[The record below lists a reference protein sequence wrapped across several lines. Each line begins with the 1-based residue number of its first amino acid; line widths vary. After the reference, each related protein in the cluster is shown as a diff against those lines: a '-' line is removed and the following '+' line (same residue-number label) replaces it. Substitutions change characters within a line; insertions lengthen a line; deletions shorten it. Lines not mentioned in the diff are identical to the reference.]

1 MEIYLVG
8 GAVRDALLGRPVNER
23 DWVVV
28 GATPNDLLARGFRPV
43 GKDFPVFLHPDTR
56 EEYAL
61 ARTERKTGPGYHGF
75 SFHAAPDVT
84 LEDDLLRRDLT
95 INAMA
100 RNAQG
105 QLIDPF
111 DGQRDLENRWLR
123 HVSPAFAE
131 DPVRILRLARFS
143 ARYAPLGFRVAPET
157 LDLLRT
163 MVAHG
168 EADHLTP
175 ERVWTE
181 TARALGEPCPSRFIA
196 TLRECGALARI
207 FPELDRLF
215 GVPQSPVHHPEID
228 TGAHILLALEQA
240 ARLNAD
246 PVTRFAVLVHDLGKG
261 ATPPEEWPRHL
272 GHEQRGADSV
282 RSLCQRL
289 RVPNMYRELGVLTA
303 RYHIYCHRALEL
315 RPRTLLNTV
324 QSLDALRKPQRFEQF
339 LVACEADARGRL
351 GLENRDYA
359 QGDFMRR
366 MRQVAASIQARPLVE
381 QGLTGLALAEALY
394 RDRLAAITEA
404 RREFKTGHP
413 ARSVDFSGRPPI
425 HDPIPL
431 LSS

>member
-8 GAVRDALLGRPVNER
+8 GAVRDELLGRAVSER

-28 GATPNDLLARGFRPV
+28 GATPDDLLARGFRPV

-56 EEYAL
+56 DEYAL

-75 SFHAAPDVT
+75 SFYAAPDVT

-100 RNAQG
+100 RDSEDR
-105 QLIDPF
+105 LIDPCH
-111 DGQRDLENRWLR
+111 GGRDLENRWLR

-157 LDLLRT
+157 LDLMRT

-168 EADHLTP
+168 EVDHLTP
-175 ERVWTE
+175 ERVWAE
-181 TARALGEPCPSRFIA
+181 TARALGEPCPGRFVE
-196 TLRECGALARI
+196 TLRECGALVRI

-215 GVPQSPVHHPEID
+215 GVPQPPAHHPEID
-228 TGAHILLALEQA
+228 TGVHTLLALEQA

-261 ATPPEEWPRHL
+261 ATPPGEWPRHL

-303 RYHIYCHRALEL
+303 RYHTHCHRALEL
-315 RPRTLLNTV
+315 RPKTLLNTV
-324 QSLDALRKPQRFEQF
+324 QGLDALRKPQRFEQF
-339 LVACEADARGRL
+339 LVACEADARGRS

-359 QGDFMRR
+359 QADFMR
-366 MRQVAASIQARPLVE
+366 QIHQAAAGVRARPLVE
-381 QGLTGLALAEALY
+381 QGLAGLALAEALQ
-394 RDRLAAITEA
+394 RNRLAAIAEA
-404 RREFKTGHP
+404 RREFKASRH
-413 ARSVDFSGRPPI
+413 A
-425 HDPIPL
+425 
-431 LSS
+431 

>member
-8 GAVRDALLGRPVNER
+8 GAVRDGLLGRPVNER

-28 GATPNDLLARGFRPV
+28 GATPDDLLARGFRPV

-75 SFHAAPDVT
+75 SVHAAPNVT

-100 RNAQG
+100 RDVHG
-105 QLIDPF
+105 RLIDPCH
-111 DGQRDLENRWLR
+111 GRRDLEDRWLR

-131 DPVRILRLARFS
+131 DPVRVLRLARFS

-157 LDLLRT
+157 LALLQT
-163 MVAHG
+163 MVASG
-168 EADHLTP
+168 EMDHLTP
-175 ERVWTE
+175 ERVWME
-181 TARALGEPCPSRFIA
+181 TARALGEPRPSRFVA

-215 GVPQSPVHHPEID
+215 GVPQSPAHHPEVD
-228 TGAHILLALEQA
+228 TGAHILLALDQA
-240 ARLNAD
+240 ARMNAD
-246 PVTRFAVLVHDLGKG
+246 PVTRFAVLAHDLGKG
-261 ATPPEEWPRHL
+261 VTPPGEWPRHL
-272 GHEQRGADSV
+272 GHEQRGPDLA
-282 RSLCQRL
+282 RALCQRL

-303 RYHIYCHRALEL
+303 RYHTHCHRSLEL
-315 RPRTLLNTV
+315 RPKTLLNTLHG
-324 QSLDALRKPQRFEQF
+324 LDALRKPQRFEQF

-359 QGDFMRR
+359 QADFMRR
-366 MRQVAASIQARPLVE
+366 MHQAAARVQARPLVE

-394 RDRLAAITEA
+394 RHRLAAIAEA
-404 RREFKTGHP
+404 RREFKTSRH
-413 ARSVDFSGRPPI
+413 GRPAAFSAQP
-425 HDPIPL
+425 PTGSLIPL
-431 LSS
+431 PP

>member
-8 GAVRDALLGRPVNER
+8 GAVRDALLGRPVSER

-28 GATPNDLLARGFRPV
+28 GATPDELLARGFRPV

-75 SFHAAPDVT
+75 SFHAAPSVT

-100 RNAQG
+100 RDAQG
-105 QLIDPF
+105 QLIDLCH
-111 DGQRDLENRWLR
+111 GQRDLENRWLR
-123 HVSPAFAE
+123 HVSPAFVE

-157 LDLLRT
+157 LDLLQT

-181 TARALGEPCPSRFIA
+181 TVRALGEPCPSRFVA

-215 GVPQSPVHHPEID
+215 GVPQSPAHHPEID
-228 TGAHILLALEQA
+228 TGVHTLLALELA
-240 ARLNAD
+240 ARLKAD
-246 PVTRFAVLVHDLGKG
+246 SVTRFAVLVHDLGKG

-272 GHEQRGADSV
+272 GHEQRGADAI

-303 RYHIYCHRALEL
+303 RYHTHCHRALEL
-315 RPRTLLNTV
+315 RPVTVLNTL

-359 QGDFMRR
+359 QANFMRR
-366 MRQVAASIQARPLVE
+366 MHQAAADVRARPLVE
-381 QGLTGLALAEALY
+381 QGLTGLALAETLQQQ
-394 RDRLAAITEA
+394 RLVAITEA
-404 RREFKTGHP
+404 RREFKTRRHPRPADFP
-413 ARSVDFSGRPPI
+413 ARPPVQDAI
-425 HDPIPL
+425 PIP
-431 LSS
+431 SS